1 METNKWNL
9 VFSGSA
15 QEMWMRLL
23 ILPVI
28 KKEIYLSEILEMKA
42 CSSMFV
48 EHEQTGSLKRLQ
60 EGAQVSMALRGGPG
74 QHSPLRRSAYPS
86 EGARICTAL

>member
-28 KKEIYLSEILEMKA
+28 KNEIYLSEILEMKG

-60 EGAQVSMALRGGPG
+60 EGAQASMALRGGPG
-74 QHSPLRRSAYPS
+74 QHSPLRRPGSAQPS
-86 EGARICTAL
+86 NGASTAL

>member
-28 KKEIYLSEILEMKA
+28 KKEIYLSEILETKA
-42 CSSMFV
+42 CS
-48 EHEQTGSLKRLQ
+48 
-60 EGAQVSMALRGGPG
+60 
-74 QHSPLRRSAYPS
+74 
-86 EGARICTAL
+86 